1 LCYQSKQ
8 RVKAEILKT
17 ILNIIKIKVM
27 KKQTTNQFSSLSK
40 EQTEQLTTV
49 VKETIALGHHNN
61 RIFSAAEL
69 WNIQRRSR
77 TIMSRR
83 SFV

>member
-1 LCYQSKQ
+1 
-8 RVKAEILKT
+8 
-17 ILNIIKIKVM
+17 M
-27 KKQTTNQFSSLSK
+27 KKQTTNQFSPITK
-40 EQTEQLTTV
+40 EQTEKLTTV
-49 VKETIALGHHNN
+49 VKETIALGLSQVKT
-61 RIFSAAEL
+61 FSTVDL

>member
-1 LCYQSKQ
+1 
-8 RVKAEILKT
+8 
-17 ILNIIKIKVM
+17 M
-27 KKQTTNQFSSLSK
+27 KKQTTNQFSPISK
-40 EQTEQLTTV
+40 EQTENLTTV
-49 VKETIALGHHNN
+49 VKETLALGISHVKT
-61 RIFSAAEL
+61 FSTADL

>member
-1 LCYQSKQ
+1 
-8 RVKAEILKT
+8 
-17 ILNIIKIKVM
+17 M
-27 KKQTTNQFSSLSK
+27 KKQTTNQFSPISK
-40 EQTEQLTTV
+40 EQTEKLTTV
-49 VKETIALGHHNN
+49 VKETIALGLSQVKP
-61 RIFSAAEL
+61 FTTVDL

>member
-1 LCYQSKQ
+1 
-8 RVKAEILKT
+8 
-17 ILNIIKIKVM
+17 M
-27 KKQTTNQFSSLSK
+27 KKQTTNQFSSINN
-40 EQTEQLTTV
+40 EQTEKLTTV
-49 VKETIALGHHNN
+49 VKETLALG
-61 RIFSAAEL
+61 ISQVKTFTSADL